1 MIFGVDGKKL
11 SSRKGESSL
20 ADLLQDAVEHAYV
33 TTRSRN
39 NVARDAPDEK
49 ELAEAIGVSA
59 IRFFDLHA
67 GRRSYCLEYQNMLK
81 LKGNTSVYLQYTYA
95 RFLSVYRASD
105 FQSMAHPSDLRLSE
119 WQFSSELE
127 RELILHICRFYD
139 VIKLTADSL
148 SPVLLCEYAIDLA
161 RLANQFYETSHIIGS
176 RREHFKIVLCFSML
190 EIMECNMKLL
200 GVKVLKRI

>member
-1 MIFGVDGKKL
+1 
-11 SSRKGESSL
+11 
-20 ADLLQDAVEHAYV
+20 
-33 TTRSRN
+33 
-39 NVARDAPDEK
+39 
-49 ELAEAIGVSA
+49 
-59 IRFFDLHA
+59 
-67 GRRSYCLEYQNMLK
+67 MLK

-105 FQSMAHPSDLRLSE
+105 FQSMAQPSDLRLSE
-119 WQFSSELE
+119 WRFSSELE
-127 RELILHICRFYD
+127 RELILHICRFCD